1 MKVELKDWLNS
12 INHEK
17 NNMIDEDLQLE
28 SQYPPY
34 IVNRCLSGFIDTLMY
49 ANQMNI
55 CNNVDKKM
63 QYDFLINTIRPKK
76 RFSPWLKKEKEN
88 DLQLVKSYYGYSNE
102 KARVALK
109 VLTDEQLKIIKS
121 KLDKGGK
128 K

>member
-17 NNMIDEDLQLE
+17 NNLIDEDPQLE